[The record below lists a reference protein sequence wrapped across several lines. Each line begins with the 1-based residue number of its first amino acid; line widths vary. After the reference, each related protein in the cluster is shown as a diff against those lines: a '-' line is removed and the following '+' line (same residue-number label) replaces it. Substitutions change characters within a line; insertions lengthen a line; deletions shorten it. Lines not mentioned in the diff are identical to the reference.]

1 MKDTTLHIRINSEL
15 KEKAKAHAEATGR
28 TLASL
33 IALLLKQEMEKTNK
47 NLAKN

>member
-1 MKDTTLHIRINSEL
+1 VKDTTLHIRINSEL
-15 KEKAKAHAEATGR
+15 KEAAQKYATDTGR

-47 NLAKN
+47 KPSKN